1 MVIHLYHEQRVCPTK
16 KCAGRREAIVILRLV
31 IGAVAGAGLGY
42 GWYKLVGCPTGACP
56 LTRHPLITVLYGLA
70 VGALVA
76 GSFR

>member
-1 MVIHLYHEQRVCPTK
+1 M
-16 KCAGRREAIVILRLV
+16 ILRLA
-31 IGAVAGAGLGY
+31 IGAVVGAGLGY

-56 LTRHPLITVLYGLA
+56 LTRHPLITILYGLV

>member
-1 MVIHLYHEQRVCPTK
+1 MT
-16 KCAGRREAIVILRLV
+16 LRII
-31 IGAVAGAGLGY
+31 IGAIIGAGLGY

-56 LTRHPLITVLYGLA
+56 LTLHPLIPVLYGLA